1 MNGPGHWGVEVVG
14 NEVML
19 CECDNEGTIM
29 VYDKELKY
37 LRCIQHERAGKLRD
51 LSADSHGNLY
61 ATDYSNNCIQ
71 VFSKDGVFLCSF
83 SCDANGDQKLDV
95 PCGVCVSGQ
104 HVYVA
109 SCKKNEVVVFTT
121 DGVYTTTLVHNDDE
135 APGNKSGNENGNKK
149 NGDADEGGDNNNY
162 SDEDVDNYCDVDAD
176 NGGNAYINGKD
187 LEYKNDEAD
196 NDTNIKQGDER
207 QLCKLC
213 ICR

>member
-37 LRCIQHERAGKLRD
+37 LICIQHERAGKLRD
-51 LSADSHGNLY
+51 VSADSHGNLY

-135 APGNKSGNENGNKK
+135 APKK
-149 NGDADEGGDNNNY
+149 M
-162 SDEDVDNYCDVDAD
+162 V
-176 NGGNAYINGKD
+176 
-187 LEYKNDEAD
+187 
-196 NDTNIKQGDER
+196 IKMPMMKVMRKMGM
-207 QLCKLC
+207 KVV
-213 ICR
+213 ITTTIAMKMSTTIVM